1 VRAVHLV
8 AVPVVQ
14 GAVAGVVVVAVAWS
28 GEGDAVEDVG
38 RDEVATEDKG
48 QEPEVEESLALA
60 CYGFSPQS
68 WAPHEGVHSKRVQ
81 EVVSSGDQV
90 RCGIERAGVQRHWPA
105 QASVAGAGAEKGLR

>member
-1 VRAVHLV
+1 VHAVHLV

-60 CYGFSPQS
+60 CYGFGPQS
-68 WAPHEGVHSKRVQ
+68 WAPHE
-81 EVVSSGDQV
+81 GDQV